1 MRQELP
7 ADAGALLCRGD
18 IGMAD
23 KIHLA
28 HVLQSHNPDE
38 AAAILI
44 TPEHDAGLRLV
55 PAVGR
60 DRAAISHGG
69 GIDDGENVVAL
80 NRRDTGE

>member
-1 MRQELP
+1 MEVVPRTASVYALRPGGSGPGTDQHRLCPHPQQMRQELP
-7 ADAGALLCRGD
+7 ADAGALLCRRD

-44 TPEHDAGLRLV
+44 TPEHDAG
-55 PAVGR
+55 
-60 DRAAISHGG
+60 
-69 GIDDGENVVAL
+69 
-80 NRRDTGE
+80 